1 MSKFSVAY
9 CLDEKYLIP
18 FCCSLS
24 SLLDHN
30 NHLVDEVFLLHDEQ
44 SANSSQFRQ
53 TKKFIQAKYEK
64 KITDF
69 VIEPSIFRELRADH
83 HISHATYFRFL
94 IADKLPSDVETVLSI
109 DCDTIVKKELDLFYT
124 INFENESNLFAYAVD
139 HEFHETPPILNKYY
153 SSLKTYFNAGVLFM
167 NLNKIRSEL
176 DSQSLIKFGVDNGV
190 DLKFWDQDILNIHF
204 RNNWGRLPA
213 EYNVFESHSHKISNP
228 AIIHYTG
235 NRKPWRLICDHPFRN
250 EYWRQLKKTP
260 LHTLRFRLIERLG
273 TMLTGVLR
281 PFIKTND

>member
-1 MSKFSVAY
+1 VSYNVVY
-9 CLDEKYLIP
+9 CLDSNYLIP

-30 NHLVDEVFLLHDEQ
+30 NPMIDEVFLLHDAR
-44 SANSSQFRQ
+44 SANSSTFE
-53 TKKFIQAKYEK
+53 KIKSFIIDRHDKEIY
-64 KITDF
+64 DF
-69 VIEPSIFRELRADH
+69 VIDPSLFRNLRADL

-94 IADKLPSDVETVLSI
+94 IADKLPSHVESVLSI
-109 DCDTIVKKELDLFYT
+109 DCDTIITQELSFFKE
-124 INFENESNLFAYAVD
+124 ISFEKEPDLFAYAVD
-139 HEFHETPPILNKYY
+139 HQFHETPRILQKYY
-153 SSLKTYFNAGVLFM
+153 PQLNSYFNAGVLFM
-167 NLNKIRSEL
+167 NLTKIRKEL
-176 DSQSLIKFGVDNGV
+176 DSKSLINFGVENKS

-204 RNNWGRLPA
+204 RNDWGRLPA